1 MKPGDQIL
9 CYLSGVSKFVAVLEV
24 LSEAFLDDWIWDES
38 LFPCRL
44 EVSVVVSVPYTH
56 AIPIRE
62 LPELSIFH
70 IRNWVFTSCLPQPSG
85 NRRTEG
91 SSRMRSKN
99 AQRSNIEAHVGKRG

>member
-24 LSEAFLDDWIWDES
+24 LSEAFLDETRIWDES

-70 IRNWVFTSCLPQPSG
+70 IRNWGLYLV
-85 NRRTEG
+85 
-91 SSRMRSKN
+91 SSPTKWKPEDGRIVAN
-99 AQRSNIEAHVGKRG
+99 ALKKRAKEQY